1 MAQQA
6 TSGSVSLK
14 AFRTPRFRKRPRRT
28 PLIMQLEATDC
39 GAACL
44 GIVLAHHGYWT
55 SLEELREQCRV
66 GRDGSTLKDIAQAA
80 RGYGLDATGHSCQI
94 HQLVR
99 LPQPI
104 VLFWGFKHFV
114 VLEGMAGDRFF
125 LNDPAEGHRSVD
137 LEEFDRYFTGVSL
150 VLEPGPGFRRQG
162 ARRSVVQRLWPWLR
176 GHRTLLARTTAY
188 ALLLAIMLL
197 ALPLLVALF
206 VDRVLDSGQA
216 GLGWTLAAG
225 TLLAGAGAYLLTWL
239 QMRSL
244 RDLVIRLSIT
254 QSDRFL
260 DTLLRLPVRFF
271 NHRLAGDLALRLRKI
286 DEVADTGAGQLV
298 RLSVDLIMSAAFL
311 AVMLVW
317 HWPLALVVAGMGAS
331 CLGMTRLLA
340 RLRRDHNHRLRR
352 EQCMLAGISAA
363 GLSSVESLQATA
375 RENDFFSDW
384 SGRQAR
390 ELVARQEFVELG
402 HVASSFPHLFQ
413 LLNAAAVF
421 GVGGW
426 LMTLG
431 HVTLGQ
437 LMGFYVLAENF
448 IRPVARI
455 GQFSDM
461 LETLD
466 ADLTRM
472 DEVINAPKE
481 TVPASREVG
490 RPRLPMSGEGGLR
503 LIGRLQLRHVTFGY
517 QRNRDPLV
525 SDFSLTIEPGQRV
538 ALVGES
544 GSGKSTVTQLVAG
557 LHQPWSGEILFDGHP
572 AGNVP
577 REVFCRS
584 VAIVDQ
590 SPVLFAATVRD
601 NLTMWDATV
610 PDHLIAAA
618 ARDALIHEE
627 IINRPQGYD
636 SMVEEGG
643 RNFSGGQRLR
653 LEIARALVSR
663 PSLLIMDE
671 AMSALDPVTEL
682 MIDDNIRRRGCSCLI
697 VAHRL
702 STIRDA
708 DRIMVVDGG
717 RIVGQGSHDELY
729 AQEGIYRRL
738 LDGE

>member
-1 MAQQA
+1 M
-6 TSGSVSLK
+6 
-14 AFRTPRFRKRPRRT
+14 
-28 PLIMQLEATDC
+28 
-39 GAACL
+39 
-44 GIVLAHHGYWT
+44 
-55 SLEELREQCRV
+55 
-66 GRDGSTLKDIAQAA
+66 
-80 RGYGLDATGHSCQI
+80 
-94 HQLVR
+94 
-99 LPQPI
+99 
-104 VLFWGFKHFV
+104 LFWGYKHFV

-137 LEEFDRYFTGVSL
+137 LEEFDRHFTGVSL
-150 VLEPGPGFRRQG
+150 VLEPGSGFRRRG

-176 GHRTLLARTTAY
+176 GHRILLARTTSFG
-188 ALLLAIMLL
+188 LLLAIVLL
-197 ALPLLVALF
+197 ALPLLLALF
-206 VDRVLDSGQA
+206 VDRVLASGQA
-216 GLGWTLAAG
+216 GLGWTLAAC
-225 TLLAGAGAYLLTWL
+225 TLLAGGAAYLLTWL

-244 RDLVIRLSIT
+244 RELVIRLSIT

-271 NHRLAGDLALRLRKI
+271 SHRLAGDLALRLRTI
-286 DEVADTGAGQLV
+286 DQIADTGAGQLV
-298 RLSVDLIMSAAFL
+298 RLSVDLMMSAAFL
-311 AVMLVW
+311 AVMLAW
-317 HWPLALVVAGMGAS
+317 HWPLAFVVAGMGAS
-331 CLGMTRLLA
+331 CLVMTRLLA
-340 RLRRDHNHRLRR
+340 RLRRDHSHRLRR
-352 EQCMLAGISAA
+352 EQSMLAGISAA

-421 GVGGW
+421 GLGGW

-437 LMGFYVLAENF
+437 LMGFYILADNF

-461 LETLD
+461 LETLE

-472 DEVINAPKE
+472 DDVINAPSE
-481 TVPASREVG
+481 TAPASCGDGWPVN
-490 RPRLPMSGEGGLR
+490 GEGGLR
-503 LIGRLQLRHVTFGY
+503 LIGRLEMKGVSFGY

-525 SDFSLTIEPGQRV
+525 RDFSLTIEPGQRI

-544 GSGKSTVTQLVAG
+544 GSGKSTVAQLVAG
-557 LHQPWSGEILFDGHP
+557 LHLPWSGEILFDGHL
-572 AGNVP
+572 AGDVP

-610 PDHLIAAA
+610 PDHHVTAA
-618 ARDALIHEE
+618 ARDARIHEE
-627 IINRPQGYD
+627 IISRPQGYD

-663 PSLLIMDE
+663 PSLMIMDE
-671 AMSALDPVTEL
+671 ATSALDPVTEL
-682 MIDDNIRRRGCSCLI
+682 MIDDSIRRRGCSCLI

-729 AQEGIYRRL
+729 ARDGIYRRL

>member
-1 MAQQA
+1 MARQA
-6 TSGSVSLK
+6 TSGSVSPK
-14 AFRTPRFRKRPRRT
+14 AVRVPRFRRRPRRT
-28 PLIMQLEATDC
+28 PLMMQLESTDC

-44 GIVLAHHGYWT
+44 GIVLAHHGCWT
-55 SLEELREQCRV
+55 SLEELREQCGV
-66 GRDGSTLKDIAQAA
+66 GRDGSSLKDIAQAA
-80 RGYGLDATGHSCQI
+80 RGHGLEATGHSCEI
-94 HQLVR
+94 HQLAA
-99 LPQPI
+99 LPLPL
-104 VLFWGFKHFV
+104 VLFWGFNHFV
-114 VLEGMAGDRFF
+114 VLEGMAGDRFL
-125 LNDPAEGHRSVD
+125 LNDPAEGHRSVG
-137 LEEFDRYFTGVSL
+137 LEEFDRHFTGVSL
-150 VLEPGPGFRRQG
+150 LLEPGSGFRRRG

-176 GHRTLLARTTAY
+176 GHRALLARTTALG
-188 ALLLAIMLL
+188 LLLAIVLL
-197 ALPLLVALF
+197 ALPLLLALF
-206 VDRVLDSGQA
+206 VDRVLDAGQA

-225 TLLAGAGAYLLTWL
+225 TLLAGAAAYLLTWL

-260 DTLLRLPVRFF
+260 DTLLHLPVRFF
-271 NHRLAGDLALRLRKI
+271 SHRLAGDLALRLRTI
-286 DEVADTGAGQLV
+286 DQVADTGAGQLV

-311 AVMLVW
+311 AVMLAW
-317 HWPLALVVAGMGAS
+317 HWPLAFVVAGMGAS
-331 CLGMTRLLA
+331 CLVMTRLLA
-340 RLRRDHNHRLRR
+340 RLRRDHSHRLRR
-352 EQCMLAGISAA
+352 EQSMLAGVSAA

-421 GVGGW
+421 GLGGW

-437 LMGFYVLAENF
+437 LMGFYILADNF

-455 GQFSDM
+455 GQLSDM
-461 LETLD
+461 LETLE

-472 DEVINAPKE
+472 DDVINAPSE
-481 TVPASREVG
+481 TAPTSGGDG
-490 RPRLPMSGEGGLR
+490 RPRMPVNGEGGLR
-503 LIGRLQLRHVTFGY
+503 LIGRLEMKGVSFGY

-525 SDFSLTIEPGQRV
+525 RDFSLTIEPGQRV

-544 GSGKSTVTQLVAG
+544 GSGKSTVAQLVAG
-557 LHQPWSGEILFDGHP
+557 LHLPWSGEILFDGHP
-572 AGNVP
+572 AGDVP

-584 VAIVDQ
+584 VSIVDQ

-610 PDHLIAAA
+610 PDHHVTAA
-618 ARDALIHEE
+618 ARDARIHEE
-627 IINRPQGYD
+627 IISRPQGYD

-663 PSLLIMDE
+663 PSLMIMDE
-671 AMSALDPVTEL
+671 ATSALDPVTEL
-682 MIDDNIRRRGCSCLI
+682 MIDDSIRRRGCSCLI

-729 AQEGIYRRL
+729 AREGIYRRL

>member
-6 TSGSVSLK
+6 TAGSVSQK
-14 AFRTPRFRKRPRRT
+14 AAWIPRFRRRPRRT
-28 PLIMQLEATDC
+28 PLMMQLEATDC

-44 GIVLAHHGYWT
+44 GIVLAHHGCWI
-55 SLEELREQCRV
+55 SLEELREQCGV
-66 GRDGSTLKDIAQAA
+66 GRDGSSLKDIAQAA

-94 HQLVR
+94 HQLAR
-99 LPQPI
+99 LPLPI
-104 VLFWGFKHFV
+104 VLFWGYKHFV

-137 LEEFDRYFTGVSL
+137 LEEFDRHFTGVSL
-150 VLEPGPGFRRQG
+150 VLEPGSGFRRRG
-162 ARRSVVQRLWPWLR
+162 ARRSVVQRLWPWLH
-176 GHRTLLARTTAY
+176 GHRILLARTTAFG
-188 ALLLAIMLL
+188 LLLAIVLL
-197 ALPLLVALF
+197 ALPLLLALF
-206 VDRVLDSGQA
+206 VDRVLASGQA
-216 GLGWTLAAG
+216 GLGWTLAAC
-225 TLLAGAGAYLLTWL
+225 TLLAGGAAYLLTWL

-271 NHRLAGDLALRLRKI
+271 SHRLAGDLALRLRTI
-286 DEVADTGAGQLV
+286 DQIADTGAGQLV
-298 RLSVDLIMSAAFL
+298 RLSVDLMMSAAFL
-311 AVMLVW
+311 AVMLAW
-317 HWPLALVVAGMGAS
+317 HWPLAFVVAGMGAS
-331 CLGMTRLLA
+331 CLVMTRLLA
-340 RLRRDHNHRLRR
+340 RLRRDHSHRLLR
-352 EQCMLAGISAA
+352 EQSMLAGISAA

-421 GVGGW
+421 GLGGW

-437 LMGFYVLAENF
+437 LMGLYILADNF

-461 LETLD
+461 LETLE

-472 DEVINAPKE
+472 DDVINAPSE
-481 TVPASREVG
+481 TAPASCGDG
-490 RPRLPMSGEGGLR
+490 RPVNGEGGLR
-503 LIGRLQLRHVTFGY
+503 LIGRLEMKGVSFGY

-525 SDFSLTIEPGQRV
+525 RDFSLTIEPGQRI

-544 GSGKSTVTQLVAG
+544 GSGKSTVAQLVAG
-557 LHQPWSGEILFDGHP
+557 LHLPWSGEILFDGHL
-572 AGNVP
+572 AGDVP

-584 VAIVDQ
+584 VAIIDQ

-610 PDHLIAAA
+610 PDHHVTAA
-618 ARDALIHEE
+618 ARDARIHEE
-627 IINRPQGYD
+627 IISRPQGYD

-663 PSLLIMDE
+663 PSLMIMDE
-671 AMSALDPVTEL
+671 ATSALDPVTEL
-682 MIDDNIRRRGCSCLI
+682 MIDDSIRRRGCSCLI

-708 DRIMVVDGG
+708 DRILVVDGG

-729 AQEGIYRRL
+729 ARDGIYRRL